1 MGPEWGIGW
10 GMGWMRWMGIAM
22 AAACLAGCATTPL
35 PAVAPDDPFE
45 RTNRENYKVNDWLV
59 RNVTL
64 PVAWVAVH
72 VVPKPISVI
81 AHNVMSNLDAPVVFT
96 NKVLQGKLDDAG
108 RTALRFTVNSTI
120 GLGGILDPATK
131 AGLPQLH
138 ADFGQTLA
146 SYGVPSGP
154 FLMMPV
160 MGPNTPRDL
169 LGDAVDFA
177 LDPLT
182 YVPASAPLVQ
192 RLGTTALIRVGSP
205 FPFWRSLFLFSQFFG
220 KHPHSVG
227 LIIRDRVFITEIEVI
242 AQPLFIFR
250 KT

>member
-1 MGPEWGIGW
+1 
-10 GMGWMRWMGIAM
+10 MGIAM

-131 AGLPQLH
+131 VGLPQLH

-205 FPFWRSLFLFSQFFG
+205 FEDNARNMVMRTALSQQSLDPYATARSVYRQT
-220 KHPHSVG
+220 
-227 LIIRDRVFITEIEVI
+227 REEEIEGGQMT
-242 AQPLFIFR
+242 APPLDVDQ
-250 KT
+250 

>member
-1 MGPEWGIGW
+1 MRR
-10 GMGWMRWMGIAM
+10 MRWVGMAV
-22 AAACLAGCATTPL
+22 AAAWLGGCATTPL
-35 PAVAPDDPFE
+35 PPVAPDDPFE
-45 RTNRENYKVNDWLV
+45 HTNRESYKINDWLV

-64 PVAWVAVH
+64 PAAWVVVH
-72 VVPKPISVI
+72 VVPKPVATV
-81 AHNVMSNLDAPVVFT
+81 AHNVLTNLNAPVVFT

-108 RTALRFTVNSTI
+108 RAALRFTVNSTI
-120 GLGGILDPATK
+120 GLGGILDPATE
-131 AGLPQLH
+131 AGLPAQH

-146 SYGVPSGP
+146 TFGVPSGP

-205 FPFWRSLFLFSQFFG
+205 FPDNARNMVLRTVLSGQSVDPYATARSVYRQT
-220 KHPHSVG
+220 
-227 LIIRDRVFITEIEVI
+227 RAEEIEGSEMS
-242 AQPLFIFR
+242 APPLDVDQ
-250 KT
+250 